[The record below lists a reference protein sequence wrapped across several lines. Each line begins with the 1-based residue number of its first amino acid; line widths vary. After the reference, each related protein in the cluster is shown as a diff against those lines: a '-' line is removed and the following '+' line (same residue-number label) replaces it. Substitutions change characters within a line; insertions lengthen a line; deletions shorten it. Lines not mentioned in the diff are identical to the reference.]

1 MNETYNIEKTIL
13 ASMLH
18 SEIDVEVNKNYFT
31 TLFHQKL
38 VIGINRLKEL
48 QLCVDF
54 ELLRNSYIKA
64 NNWSYDEDNMLVH
77 IMTEVSPF
85 GSTQA
90 VTDYISMLKES
101 YKSNLDRKYAI

>member
-13 ASMLH
+13 ASILC
-18 SEIDVEVNKNYFT
+18 SEIDVEVDKNYFT

-48 QLCVDF
+48 GLSIDF
-54 ELLRNSYIKA
+54 ELLRNSYLKA
-64 NNWSYDEDNMLVH
+64 NSWSHDEDNMLVH

-85 GSTQA
+85 GSIQA
-90 VTDYISMLKES
+90 VTDYMSMLKES
-101 YKSNLDRKYAI
+101 YKSNLDRRYAI